1 MLHVDSYC
9 AIFSLLSMA
18 CYVICFISL
27 HESNENP
34 TPIHIAAGHYKKTN
48 YENNGYIYLNVDQY
62 SSSFHRKSS
71 FVG

>member
-1 MLHVDSYC
+1 MLDSYC

-34 TPIHIAAGHYKKTN
+34 TPIHIAAGHYKKLTMKIM
-48 YENNGYIYLNVDQY
+48 GTSI
-62 SSSFHRKSS
+62 
-71 FVG
+71 

>member
-1 MLHVDSYC
+1 MLHVYSYC

-34 TPIHIAAGHYKKTN
+34 TPIHIAAGHYKKLTMKIM
-48 YENNGYIYLNVDQY
+48 GTSI
-62 SSSFHRKSS
+62 
-71 FVG
+71 